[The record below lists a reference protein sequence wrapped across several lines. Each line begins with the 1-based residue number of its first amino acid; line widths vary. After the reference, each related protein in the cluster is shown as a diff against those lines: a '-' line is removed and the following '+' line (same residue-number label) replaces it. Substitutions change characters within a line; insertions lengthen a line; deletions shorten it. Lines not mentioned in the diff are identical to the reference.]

1 MNENKTVE
9 TEVKPAAKADNKKAT
24 VFLAPKS
31 QRGKKGTV
39 GAPAKH
45 IAGLTKDPR
54 RGRFTLKEIHAL
66 NGGTISM
73 LTIIN
78 RLKGTATRKGLCE
91 TGEVTKLPETLK
103 EAGKPGKPAD
113 LFMVTK
119 FMDKKKSKGN
129 KSNTPAI
136 KTVAVETAPIVNLN
150 TELVPTVEIE
160 QAVPL

>member
-9 TEVKPAAKADNKKAT
+9 VEPEAVKANNKKT
-24 VFLAPKS
+24 IFLAPKS

-39 GAPAKH
+39 GAPSKP
-45 IAGLTKDPR
+45 ILGLTKDPR

-78 RLKGTATRKGLCE
+78 CLKGTDTRKGLLKS
-91 TGEVTKLPETLK
+91 GEVIKLDEK
-103 EAGKPGKPAD
+103 AKVKGQPGKPAD
-113 LFMVTK
+113 VYMVTK
-119 FMDKKKSKGN
+119 FMDKKSKKGN
-129 KSNTPAI
+129 KPNTPAI

-150 TELVPTVEIE
+150 PEPAVEVE
-160 QAVPL
+160 QPCPV